1 MEKILEQ
8 LNPIEDVVIK
18 EDEKRIFAEIAKIDG
33 ISELFRAYMSR
44 DIKVHFNAQKDQ
56 QDLARGAF
64 YRMEYLLNRI
74 TKNSDI

>member
-1 MEKILEQ
+1 METTLKQ
-8 LNPIEDVVIK
+8 LNPIEDIVLK

-33 ISELFRAYMSR
+33 VSELFRAYMSR

-74 TKNSDI
+74 NKSSDI